1 MGKWLSGTP
10 MAENLGVEIV
20 DLCQTA
26 GSIIAGSKN
35 YWTLKTAETAGSGN
49 CWERTLQGADN
60 CWERTTAGSRQLL
73 RS

>member
-49 CWERTLQGADN
+49 CWEHD
-60 CWERTTAGSRQLL
+60 CWEQKLLGARLLGAEYVGSGN
-73 RS
+73 